1 MLPAAA
7 WEMKIITHSKT
18 ETLLHSLKG
27 IFSQVRNIS
36 LPCKIIFNKKSFRE
50 LQRFEINIAKMLLSE
65 LICILVFVA
74 VSFENPA
81 TTVDFFLKR
90 RLNRQILFICIPQ
103 CGV

>member
-18 ETLLHSLKG
+18 ETLLRSLKG
-27 IFSQVRNIS
+27 IISQVRNIS
-36 LPCKIIFNKKSFRE
+36 LPCKIIFKEKSFRE
-50 LQRFEINIAKMLLSE
+50 SQREKKAKCPFSE
-65 LICILVFVA
+65 LICILIFIA

-81 TTVDFFLKR
+81 KTVDFFPKR
-90 RLNRQILFICIPQ
+90 RLNGQILFICIPQ

>member
-36 LPCKIIFNKKSFRE
+36 LPCKIIFKKKVLGNYRDKYS
-50 LQRFEINIAKMLLSE
+50 KMSLSE
-65 LICILVFVA
+65 LICTLVFIA

-81 TTVDFFLKR
+81 TAEIFFLER
-90 RLNRQILFICIPQ
+90 RLNRQILFICMSQ

>member
-18 ETLLHSLKG
+18 ETVLHSLKG

-36 LPCKIIFNKKSFRE
+36 LPCKKFLRKKVFGNYRDKYSR
-50 LQRFEINIAKMLLSE
+50 MSLSE
-65 LICILVFVA
+65 LICILIFIA
-74 VSFENPA
+74 VSFENRA
-81 TTVDFFLKR
+81 TAVDFFLKR
-90 RLNRQILFICIPQ
+90 RLNGQILFICILQ